1 MACKLL
7 SLQKLYFSSE
17 ESYIV
22 TMDKII
28 IKKFGGT
35 SLTDLNRVANLIK
48 NDIEKGCNVI
58 VVVSAVAG
66 FTDQMAFQAR
76 QISNLSCRQELS
88 EYDVMLSAGEQIS
101 CGLLAITLQSI
112 GVNAKSWL
120 AWQLPI
126 VTDDFYSESKI
137 KTIKIDRV
145 KRSFAEGYTAA
156 IIAGFQG
163 INDDRIT
170 TFGRGGSDISAV
182 VFAIA
187 FGVRACEIFTDID
200 GIYTADPKIVPKAR
214 KLKFISYD
222 EMLEMS
228 SSGAKILHNRSVQ
241 LAMKHNIKV
250 QVLSTF
256 KEVEGTTVLHKRDV
270 LERYLI
276 TGITYSTNEAL
287 VTFTNLANNL
297 RTLRDIVGANVK
309 IDMIHGSSFVISKF
323 DIDLME
329 KLLNKNEN
337 YAINDNVAKISIIG
351 IGVMSN
357 TEVMHRTLKVLSEKK
372 IEILAITTS
381 EIKIS
386 VIVQKEYVVALV
398 KDLHTEYEFDMQH

>member
-1 MACKLL
+1 MN
-7 SLQKLYFSSE
+7 
-17 ESYIV
+17 
-22 TMDKII
+22 KII

-48 NDIEKGCNVI
+48 NDIEKGYNVI
-58 VVVSAVAG
+58 AVVSAAAG

-76 QISNLSCRQELS
+76 QISNLNCRQELS
-88 EYDVMLSAGEQIS
+88 EYDVLLSAGEQVS
-101 CGLLAITLQSI
+101 CGLLAITLLSV

-126 VTDDFYSESKI
+126 LTDNFYSESKI
-137 KTIKIDRV
+137 KKIKTDHV

-163 INDDRIT
+163 IYDDRIT
-170 TFGRGGSDISAV
+170 TFGRGGSDISAIAFAV
-182 VFAIA
+182 VFGI
-187 FGVRACEIFTDID
+187 RTCEIFTDID
-200 GIYTADPKIVPKAR
+200 GIYTADPKIVPRAR
-214 KLKFISYD
+214 KLKSISYN
-222 EMLEMS
+222 EILEMS

-256 KEVEGTTVLHKRDV
+256 EEVEGTTVLHEKDV

-276 TGITYSTNEAL
+276 TGITYSTHEAL
-287 VTFTNLANNL
+287 VTFTNFANTL
-297 RTLRDIVGANVK
+297 DTLRDIAGANVK
-309 IDMIHGSSFVISKF
+309 VDMIHGSSFLISKF
-323 DIDLME
+323 DVDLMT

-337 YAINDNVAKISIIG
+337 YVVNNNIAKISIIG

-357 TEVMHRTLKVLSEKK
+357 TEVMYRTLKVLSEKK
-372 IEILAITTS
+372 IEILAVTMS

-386 VIVQKEYVVALV
+386 IVVQKKHAEALIR
-398 KDLHTEYEFDMQH
+398 DLHTEYELDV

>member
-1 MACKLL
+1 MN
-7 SLQKLYFSSE
+7 
-17 ESYIV
+17 
-22 TMDKII
+22 KII

-48 NDIEKGCNVI
+48 NDIEKGYNVI
-58 VVVSAVAG
+58 AVVSAAAG

-76 QISNLSCRQELS
+76 QISNLNCRQELS
-88 EYDVMLSAGEQIS
+88 EYDVLLSAGEQVS
-101 CGLLAITLQSI
+101 CGLLAITLLSI

-126 VTDDFYSESKI
+126 LTDNFYSESKI
-137 KTIKIDRV
+137 KKIKIDHV
-145 KRSFAEGYTAA
+145 KRSFSEGYTTA

-163 INDDRIT
+163 IYDDRIT
-170 TFGRGGSDISAV
+170 TFGRGGSDISAIAFAV
-182 VFAIA
+182 VFGI
-187 FGVRACEIFTDID
+187 RTCEIFTDID
-200 GIYTADPKIVPKAR
+200 GIYTADPKIVPRAR
-214 KLKFISYD
+214 KLKSISYN
-222 EMLEMS
+222 EILEMS

-256 KEVEGTTVLHKRDV
+256 EKGEGTTVLHEKDV

-276 TGITYSTNEAL
+276 TGITYSTHEAL
-287 VTFTNLANNL
+287 VTFTNFANTL
-297 RTLRDIVGANVK
+297 DTLRDIAGANVK
-309 IDMIHGSSFVISKF
+309 VDMIHGSSVLISKF
-323 DIDLME
+323 DVDLMI

-337 YAINDNVAKISIIG
+337 YVVNNNIAKISIIG

-357 TEVMHRTLKVLSEKK
+357 TEVMYRTLKVLSEKK
-372 IEILAITTS
+372 IEILAITMS

-386 VIVQKEYVVALV
+386 IVVQKKHAKALIR
-398 KDLHTEYEFDMQH
+398 DLHTEYELDV

>member
-1 MACKLL
+1 
-7 SLQKLYFSSE
+7 
-17 ESYIV
+17 
-22 TMDKII
+22 MDKII

-66 FTDQMAFQAR
+66 FTDQMVFQAR
-76 QISNLSCRQELS
+76 QISNLSYRQELS

-137 KTIKIDRV
+137 KTIKIERV

-182 VFAIA
+182 AFAVA
-187 FGVRACEIFTDID
+187 FGVRTCEIFTDID
-200 GIYTADPKIVPKAR
+200 GIYTADPRIVPKAR

-241 LAMKHNIKV
+241 LA
-250 QVLSTF
+250 L
-256 KEVEGTTVLHKRDV
+256 
-270 LERYLI
+270 
-276 TGITYSTNEAL
+276 
-287 VTFTNLANNL
+287 
-297 RTLRDIVGANVK
+297 
-309 IDMIHGSSFVISKF
+309 
-323 DIDLME
+323 
-329 KLLNKNEN
+329 
-337 YAINDNVAKISIIG
+337 
-351 IGVMSN
+351 
-357 TEVMHRTLKVLSEKK
+357 
-372 IEILAITTS
+372 
-381 EIKIS
+381 
-386 VIVQKEYVVALV
+386 
-398 KDLHTEYEFDMQH
+398 

>member
-1 MACKLL
+1 
-7 SLQKLYFSSE
+7 
-17 ESYIV
+17 
-22 TMDKII
+22 MDNII

-48 NDIEKGCNVI
+48 RDVERGCNVI

-76 QISNLSCRQELS
+76 QISDLSCKRELS
-88 EYDVMLSAGEQIS
+88 EYDVILSAGEQIS
-101 CGLLAITLQSI
+101 CGMLAITLQSI
-112 GVNAKSWL
+112 GINAKSWL

-126 VTDDFYSESKI
+126 ITDDLYSESKI
-137 KTIKIDRV
+137 KTIEIDHL
-145 KRSFAEGYTAA
+145 KRSFTEGYTVA

-163 INDDRIT
+163 IYDDRIT

-182 VFAIA
+182 ALAVTFN
-187 FGVRACEIFTDID
+187 VRVCEIFTDID

-214 KLKFISYD
+214 KLKSISYD

-256 KEVEGTTVLHKRDV
+256 KEVEGTVVLHKKDV
-270 LERYLI
+270 LERYTI

-287 VTFTNLANNL
+287 VIFANLADTL
-297 RTLRDIVGANVK
+297 RILRDIAGANIK
-309 IDMIHGSSFVISKF
+309 IDMIHGSSLVISEF
-323 DIDLME
+323 DIDSMK
-329 KLLNKNEN
+329 KLLNGS
-337 YAINDNVAKISIIG
+337 YIINNNVARISIIG

-357 TEVMHRTLKVLSEKK
+357 TEVMHCILKVLSEKK
-372 IEILAITTS
+372 IEILAITAS
-381 EIKIS
+381 ETKIS
-386 VIVQKEYVVALV
+386 IIVQRECAEALV
-398 KDLHTEYEFDMQH
+398 RDLHTELV

>member
-1 MACKLL
+1 
-7 SLQKLYFSSE
+7 
-17 ESYIV
+17 
-22 TMDKII
+22 
-28 IKKFGGT
+28 
-35 SLTDLNRVANLIK
+35 
-48 NDIEKGCNVI
+48 
-58 VVVSAVAG
+58 
-66 FTDQMAFQAR
+66 
-76 QISNLSCRQELS
+76 
-88 EYDVMLSAGEQIS
+88 
-101 CGLLAITLQSI
+101 
-112 GVNAKSWL
+112 
-120 AWQLPI
+120 
-126 VTDDFYSESKI
+126 
-137 KTIKIDRV
+137 
-145 KRSFAEGYTAA
+145 
-156 IIAGFQG
+156 
-163 INDDRIT
+163 
-170 TFGRGGSDISAV
+170 
-182 VFAIA
+182 
-187 FGVRACEIFTDID
+187 
-200 GIYTADPKIVPKAR
+200 
-214 KLKFISYD
+214 
-222 EMLEMS
+222 
-228 SSGAKILHNRSVQ
+228 
-241 LAMKHNIKV
+241 MKHNIKV

-297 RTLRDIVGANVK
+297 RTLRDIAGANVK

-386 VIVQKEYVVALV
+386 IIVQKECAVALV
-398 KDLHTEYEFDMQH
+398 KDLHTEYELDMQH

>member
-1 MACKLL
+1 
-7 SLQKLYFSSE
+7 
-17 ESYIV
+17 
-22 TMDKII
+22 MDNII

-48 NDIEKGCNVI
+48 KDVERGCNVI

-76 QISNLSCRQELS
+76 QISDLSCKRELS
-88 EYDVMLSAGEQIS
+88 EYDVILSAGEQIS
-101 CGLLAITLQSI
+101 CGMLAITLQSI
-112 GVNAKSWL
+112 GINAKSWL

-126 VTDDFYSESKI
+126 ITDDLYSESKI
-137 KTIKIDRV
+137 KTIETDHL
-145 KRSFAEGYTAA
+145 KRSFAEGYTVA

-163 INDDRIT
+163 IHDDRIT

-182 VFAIA
+182 ALAVA
-187 FGVRACEIFTDID
+187 FNVKVCKIFTDID

-214 KLKFISYD
+214 KLKSISYD

-256 KEVEGTTVLHKRDV
+256 KGMEGTVVLHKKDV
-270 LERYLI
+270 LERYTI

-287 VTFTNLANNL
+287 VTFANLADTL
-297 RTLRDIVGANVK
+297 RILRDIAGANIK
-309 IDMIHGSSFVISKF
+309 IDMIHGSSLVISEF
-323 DIDLME
+323 DIDSMK
-329 KLLNKNEN
+329 KLLNGS
-337 YAINDNVAKISIIG
+337 YIINNNVARISIIG
-351 IGVMSN
+351 IGIMSN
-357 TEVMHRTLKVLSEKK
+357 TEVMHRILKVLSEKK
-372 IEILAITTS
+372 IEILAITAS
-381 EIKIS
+381 ETKIS
-386 VIVQKEYVVALV
+386 IIIQRECAEALV
-398 KDLHTEYEFDMQH
+398 RDLHTELV

>member
-1 MACKLL
+1 
-7 SLQKLYFSSE
+7 
-17 ESYIV
+17 
-22 TMDKII
+22 MDNII

-48 NDIEKGCNVI
+48 KDVERGCNVI

-76 QISNLSCRQELS
+76 QISGLSCKRELS
-88 EYDVMLSAGEQIS
+88 EYDVILSAGEQIS
-101 CGLLAITLQSI
+101 CGMLAITLQSI
-112 GVNAKSWL
+112 GINAKSWL

-126 VTDDFYSESKI
+126 ITDDLYSESKI
-137 KTIKIDRV
+137 KTIEIDHL
-145 KRSFAEGYTAA
+145 KRSFTEGYTVA

-163 INDDRIT
+163 IHDDRIT

-182 VFAIA
+182 ALAVA
-187 FGVRACEIFTDID
+187 FNVKVCEIFTDID

-214 KLKFISYD
+214 KLKSISYD

-256 KEVEGTTVLHKRDV
+256 KEVEGTVVLHKKDV
-270 LERYLI
+270 LERYTI

-287 VTFTNLANNL
+287 VTFANLAD
-297 RTLRDIVGANVK
+297 TLRIFRDIAGANIK
-309 IDMIHGSSFVISKF
+309 IDMIHGSSLVISEF
-323 DIDLME
+323 DIDLMK
-329 KLLNKNEN
+329 KLLNGS
-337 YAINDNVAKISIIG
+337 YIINNNVARISIIG

-357 TEVMHRTLKVLSEKK
+357 TEVMHRILKVLSEKK
-372 IEILAITTS
+372 MEILAITAS
-381 EIKIS
+381 ETKIS
-386 VIVQKEYVVALV
+386 IIVQGECAEALV
-398 KDLHTEYEFDMQH
+398 RDLHTELV

>member
-1 MACKLL
+1 
-7 SLQKLYFSSE
+7 
-17 ESYIV
+17 
-22 TMDKII
+22 MDNII

-48 NDIEKGCNVI
+48 KDVERGCNAI

-76 QISNLSCRQELS
+76 QISDLSCKRELS

-101 CGLLAITLQSI
+101 CGMLAITLQSI
-112 GVNAKSWL
+112 GINAKSWL

-126 VTDDFYSESKI
+126 ITDDLYSESKI
-137 KTIKIDRV
+137 KTIEIDHL
-145 KRSFAEGYTAA
+145 KRSFAEGYTVA

-163 INDDRIT
+163 IHDDRIT

-182 VFAIA
+182 AFAVA
-187 FGVRACEIFTDID
+187 FNVKVCEIFTDID

-222 EMLEMS
+222 EMLEIS

-256 KEVEGTTVLHKRDV
+256 KEVEGTVVLHKKDV
-270 LERYLI
+270 LERYTI

-287 VTFTNLANNL
+287 VTFANLADTL
-297 RTLRDIVGANVK
+297 RILRDIAGAN
-309 IDMIHGSSFVISKF
+309 IRINMIHGSSLVISEF
-323 DIDLME
+323 DIDLMK
-329 KLLNKNEN
+329 KLLDGG
-337 YAINDNVAKISIIG
+337 YIINNNVARISIIG

-357 TEVMHRTLKVLSEKK
+357 TEVMHRILKVLSEKK
-372 IEILAITTS
+372 IEILAITAS
-381 EIKIS
+381 ETKINI
-386 VIVQKEYVVALV
+386 IVQRECAEALV
-398 KDLHTEYEFDMQH
+398 RDLHTELV

>member
-1 MACKLL
+1 
-7 SLQKLYFSSE
+7 
-17 ESYIV
+17 
-22 TMDKII
+22 MDNII

-48 NDIEKGCNVI
+48 KDVERGCNVI

-76 QISNLSCRQELS
+76 QISDLSCKRELS
-88 EYDVMLSAGEQIS
+88 EYDVILSAGEQIS
-101 CGLLAITLQSI
+101 CGMLAITLQSI
-112 GVNAKSWL
+112 GINAKSWL

-126 VTDDFYSESKI
+126 ITDDLYSESKI
-137 KTIKIDRV
+137 KTIETNHL
-145 KRSFAEGYTAA
+145 KRSFTKGYTVA
-156 IIAGFQG
+156 IISGFQG
-163 INDDRIT
+163 IHDDRIT

-182 VFAIA
+182 ALAVA
-187 FGVRACEIFTDID
+187 FNVKVCEIFTDID

-214 KLKFISYD
+214 KLKSISYD

-256 KEVEGTTVLHKRDV
+256 KEVEGTVVLHKKDV
-270 LERYLI
+270 LERYTI

-287 VTFTNLANNL
+287 VTFANLADTL
-297 RTLRDIVGANVK
+297 RILRDIAGANIK
-309 IDMIHGSSFVISKF
+309 IDMIHGSSIVISGF
-323 DIDLME
+323 NIDLMK
-329 KLLNKNEN
+329 KLLNGSYIVNN
-337 YAINDNVAKISIIG
+337 NVAKISIIG

-357 TEVMHRTLKVLSEKK
+357 AEVMHRILKVLSEKK
-372 IEILAITTS
+372 IEMLAITAS
-381 EIKIS
+381 ETKIS
-386 VIVQKEYVVALV
+386 MIVQRECAEVLV
-398 KDLHTEYEFDMQH
+398 RDLHTELV

>member
-1 MACKLL
+1 MN
-7 SLQKLYFSSE
+7 
-17 ESYIV
+17 
-22 TMDKII
+22 KII

-48 NDIEKGCNVI
+48 NDIEKGYNVI
-58 VVVSAVAG
+58 AVVSAAAG

-76 QISNLSCRQELS
+76 QISNLNCRQELS
-88 EYDVMLSAGEQIS
+88 EYDVLLSAGEQVS
-101 CGLLAITLQSI
+101 CGLLAITLLSI

-126 VTDDFYSESKI
+126 LTDNFYSESKI
-137 KTIKIDRV
+137 KKIKIDHI
-145 KRSFAEGYTAA
+145 KRSFAEGYTTA

-163 INDDRIT
+163 IYDDRIT
-170 TFGRGGSDISAV
+170 TFGRGGSDISAIAFAV
-182 VFAIA
+182 VFGI
-187 FGVRACEIFTDID
+187 RTCEIFTDID
-200 GIYTADPKIVPKAR
+200 GIYTADPKIIPRAR
-214 KLKFISYD
+214 KLKSISYN
-222 EMLEMS
+222 EILEMS

-256 KEVEGTTVLHKRDV
+256 EKGEGTTVLHEKDV

-276 TGITYSTNEAL
+276 TGITYSTHEAL
-287 VTFTNLANNL
+287 VTFTNFVNTMD
-297 RTLRDIVGANVK
+297 TLRDIARANVK
-309 IDMIHGSSFVISKF
+309 VDMIHGSSFLISKF
-323 DIDLME
+323 DVDLMT

-337 YAINDNVAKISIIG
+337 YVVNNNIAKISIIG

-357 TEVMHRTLKVLSEKK
+357 TEVMYRTLKVLSEKK
-372 IEILAITTS
+372 IEILAITMS

-386 VIVQKEYVVALV
+386 IVVQKKHAEALIR
-398 KDLHTEYEFDMQH
+398 DLHTEYELDV

>member
-1 MACKLL
+1 MDNI
-7 SLQKLYFSSE
+7 
-17 ESYIV
+17 IV
-22 TMDKII
+22 
-28 IKKFGGT
+28 KKFGGT

-48 NDIEKGCNVI
+48 KDVEKGCNVI

-66 FTDQMAFQAR
+66 FTDQMACQAR

-112 GVNAKSWL
+112 GINAKSWL

-137 KTIKIDRV
+137 KTIKIDRL
-145 KRSFAEGYTAA
+145 KRSFAEGYTVA
-156 IIAGFQG
+156 IVAGFQG
-163 INDDRIT
+163 IHDDRIT
-170 TFGRGGSDISAV
+170 TFGRGGSDISTVAFAV
-182 VFAIA
+182 ACSIKV
-187 FGVRACEIFTDID
+187 CEIFTDID

-214 KLKFISYD
+214 KLKSISYN

-256 KEVEGTTVLHKRDV
+256 KEVEGTTVLHEKGV

-287 VTFTNLANNL
+287 ITFTNLAN
-297 RTLRDIVGANVK
+297 TLHTLKDIAGANVK

-323 DIDLME
+323 DIDLMK
-329 KLLNKNEN
+329 KLLNENEN
-337 YAINDNVAKISIIG
+337 YAINNNVAKISIIG

-386 VIVQKEYVVALV
+386 IIVQKECAEALV
-398 KDLHTEYEFDMQH
+398 RDLHTEYELDVQH